1 MTEAMKT
8 LDAGM
13 SAAELEVRASSKALP
28 VTGPACNPDGT
39 PASTSAV
46 STSSNAAVASV
57 GSDESSPKSGKD
69 QAATTSGQSEGSSS
83 SVVAE
88 AGPSSAEA
96 SSSLNRADQTNGNSS
111 STVCMAD
118 QSRAGA
124 CADAAQ
130 PGQHVVGPRPVP
142 AGTHAAGHAAD
153 HEADK
158 VSVASLPASS
168 SETTPSTAPSS
179 KVMTVTHPA
188 AGPQPTMDAKKAS
201 HLVNIHAS
209 SSNAQSGHNAAVA
222 PPESQAGTTPLP
234 DLAREHR
241 DGDGTTSQSPAACLS
256 LQPAAATP
264 PEQHSPQELPHQA
277 SAAPQ
282 VDAAGSMTKQGDLNQ
297 QAPASSVAPSTVHL
311 APEHLPQ
318 QQAGTSSVSSHAS
331 AGKGTAGL
339 QPSTDCSPG
348 AGLAQEAPAWFA
360 QEGHFALMLEEFVV
374 SDCRLL
380 AVTRH
385 LKLRLLWTVSLLSGD
400 QCLHVVTCWANAA

>member
-28 VTGPACNPDGT
+28 AMGPACNLDGT

-57 GSDESSPKSGKD
+57 GDESTPRSGKD
-69 QAATTSGQSEGSSS
+69 QAATTSGQCEGSSS

-88 AGPSSAEA
+88 AGPGSAEA
-96 SSSLNRADQTNGNSS
+96 SSSLSRADQTNGNSS
-111 STVCMAD
+111 STVCVAD

-124 CADAAQ
+124 CADAAE
-130 PGQHVVGPRPVP
+130 PGQHIVGPGPCP

-168 SETTPSTAPSS
+168 LETTPSTAPSS
-179 KVMTVTHPA
+179 EVTTVTYPA
-188 AGPQPTMDAKKAS
+188 AGPQPTTDTKKSS

-209 SSNAQSGHNAAVA
+209 SGVAQSGHTAAVA
-222 PPESQAGTTPLP
+222 QPESQAGLTQLSN
-234 DLAREHR
+234 LAREQKA
-241 DGDGTTSQSPAACLS
+241 GDGFTSQSAAACLS

-264 PEQHSPQELPHQA
+264 PEQHISRDLPNQA

-282 VDAAGSMTKQGDLNQ
+282 VDAASSTSKQGDPNQ
-297 QAPASSVAPSTVHL
+297 QAPASSVAPATVQL

-318 QQAGTSSVSSHAS
+318 QQAGTSSVSSLAS
-331 AGKGTAGL
+331 AGKGAAGL

-348 AGLAQEAPAWFA
+348 VGLAQEAPAWFA
-360 QEGHFALMLEEFVV
+360 QEGHFALMLQEFVV
-374 SDCRLL
+374 SNCRLV
-380 AVTRH
+380 AVTWH
-385 LKLRLLWTVSLLSGD
+385 KM
-400 QCLHVVTCWANAA
+400 VVAVVHKSVVW